1 MKSWKKVLSACL
13 AVLMLTGCSA
23 APGSS
28 ASDTGKENSSASG
41 TESSAADDGWTL
53 AATDPWAAYP
63 ETITYTVG
71 KAAPDAGYSGL
82 DGSDAIGK
90 TIHFLGAENAVLHPS
105 DNVPPAGRTNV
116 DGKIIFVHN
125 ASPVWPCL
133 LPV

>member
-71 KAAPDAGYSGL
+71 KTARRMQ
-82 DGSDAIGK
+82 AIPVWTERNMKVTTKK
-90 TIHFLGAENAVLHPS
+90 TIF
-105 DNVPPAGRTNV
+105 VPVFTRS
-116 DGKIIFVHN
+116 I
-125 ASPVWPCL
+125 
-133 LPV
+133 

>member
-23 APGSS
+23 ATQGSS

-82 DGSDAIGK
+82 DGTEYEGDNRRKQYSYPFLREAFKCQNEACIFCRRRAK
-90 TIHFLGAENAVLHPS
+90 HTISRCPWHL
-105 DNVPPAGRTNV
+105 
-116 DGKIIFVHN
+116 
-125 ASPVWPCL
+125 
-133 LPV
+133 

>member
-1 MKSWKKVLSACL
+1 
-13 AVLMLTGCSA
+13 MLTGCSA

-71 KAAPDAGYSGL
+71 KTAPDAGYSVWTERNMKVTTK
-82 DGSDAIGK
+82 K
-90 TIHFLGAENAVLHPS
+90 TIF
-105 DNVPPAGRTNV
+105 VPVFTRS
-116 DGKIIFVHN
+116 I
-125 ASPVWPCL
+125 
-133 LPV
+133 